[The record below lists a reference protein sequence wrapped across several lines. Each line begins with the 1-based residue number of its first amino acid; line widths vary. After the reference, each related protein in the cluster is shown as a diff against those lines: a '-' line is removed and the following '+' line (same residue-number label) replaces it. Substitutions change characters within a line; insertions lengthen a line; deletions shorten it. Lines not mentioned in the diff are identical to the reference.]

1 MNMPGF
7 AAELS
12 LSPVTKSFGGRLRN
26 PVAGNT
32 VEAALL
38 HCNQA
43 CLDDCLFDLSDCD
56 GLPMPRTGTMLA
68 LCHQAQHRAPP
79 EMLFS

>member
-7 AAELS
+7 GAELS
-12 LSPVTKSFGGRLRN
+12 LSPVTKMFGGRLRN

-32 VEAALL
+32 VEAAIL

-56 GLPMPRTGTMLA
+56 DLPLPQRAQCRGFVIRHNTGCRRKC
-68 LCHQAQHRAPP
+68 CH
-79 EMLFS
+79 